1 MKLIFYAAI
10 ALLVGLCASAE
21 ALQSEKIYRI
31 GYLSERSRPTPATPD
46 FNLESLRDGMHEL
59 GYIDGKNIHIEP
71 RFAGGKNEH
80 LAHLAAQL
88 VQLKADVIVSAAIQ
102 PSLAAKNATS
112 IIPVVFAGVGDPV
125 AWGLVKSLARPG
137 GNITGLTNFAP
148 ELSGKRVE
156 LLKETIPRISR
167 LAVLRDPRQ
176 PPQSFVQT
184 ERAAR
189 SLGLSVQSF
198 EIRNGD
204 EVDKAFAAMRKERA
218 DAFISLP
225 QGIFSINRKRILRL
239 AETSRLPSLYGD
251 KIWAEAGGLM
261 SYGPDTMR
269 INRRAAWYVDKILK
283 GTNPAD
289 LPVEQPSKFELVIN
303 LKTAKQIDLTIPPN
317 VLARADRVIR

>member
-1 MKLIFYAAI
+1 MKLISYAAI

-31 GYLSERSRPTPATPD
+31 GYLSERTHPTPATPD
-46 FNLESLRDGMHEL
+46 FNLESFRDGMNEL
-59 GYIDGKNIHIEP
+59 GYIDRKNLYIEP
-71 RFAGGKNEH
+71 RFAEGKNER
-80 LAHLAAQL
+80 LAHLAVQL
-88 VQLKADVIVSAAIQ
+88 VQLKVDVIVSAAIQ
-102 PSLAAKNATS
+102 PSLAAKDATS
-112 IIPVVFAGVGDPV
+112 RIPVVFAGVGDPV

-137 GNITGLTNFAP
+137 ANITGLTNFAP

-218 DAFISLP
+218 DGFHLI
-225 QGIFSINRKRILRL
+225 
-239 AETSRLPSLYGD
+239 
-251 KIWAEAGGLM
+251 
-261 SYGPDTMR
+261 
-269 INRRAAWYVDKILK
+269 
-283 GTNPAD
+283 
-289 LPVEQPSKFELVIN
+289 
-303 LKTAKQIDLTIPPN
+303 TARHFQH
-317 VLARADRVIR
+317 